1 MIVDIILLLLLSVI
15 SAAFSALRVFA
26 SSGRDWPLTSL
37 TGFLALMQFITNL
50 AIYSKTTYSVA
61 HLPYFGAVCNQS
73 FDMSYSIITK
83 VTIVGCCCMIG
94 SDAIVLATIIYHTRH
109 VRGISHTSHFGTSI
123 AMVMRRDGLLY
134 FGTLL
139 VLNVL
144 DLALFVPKIYLN
156 VGMNFVIPI
165 SSVVISH
172 YLLDLRE
179 TRIDETLT
187 STPEYT
193 RHRSSATT
201 ESDCEQ
207 PEWAGWQDK
216 TSSNQAV
223 EAIELTL
230 L

>member
-1 MIVDIILLLLLSVI
+1 MGYIQRYGNLSVVEGGGDCSAVMIVDIILLLLLSVI

-83 VTIVGCCCMIG
+83 NLT
-94 SDAIVLATIIYHTRH
+94 H
-109 VRGISHTSHFGTSI
+109 I
-123 AMVMRRDGLLY
+123 AFRNLYCDGY
-134 FGTLL
+134 EKRCTLL

-156 VGMNFVIPI
+156 VGMNFVIPWVFSHSRWQSADATNI
-165 SSVVISH
+165 ESQNILDIGPAQRRNLTANSQSGQASNPAHSFSELVV
-172 YLLDLRE
+172 
-179 TRIDETLT
+179 TL
-187 STPEYT
+187 YT
-193 RHRSSATT
+193 
-201 ESDCEQ
+201 
-207 PEWAGWQDK
+207 GWQDK